1 MVVGF
6 CYHFILQQPGP
17 GLGDMS
23 ITQLDFHRGGVY
35 IVGKD
40 NKPLSH

>member
-1 MVVGF
+1 MVMGF
-6 CYHFILQQPGP
+6 CYHFILQQSGP

-23 ITQLDFHRGGVY
+23 LTLLDFHRGGVY

-40 NKPLSH
+40 NKPQGH